1 MANIRIDMVIW
12 WLCVVELFKGYALA
26 EMWIFWDGG
35 MRFFK
40 YLTHLFIF
48 LKLERKLLKMKSKE
62 RRLSENVGAR

>member
-40 YLTHLFIF
+40 YLTFILFRTKTFENEIEG
-48 LKLERKLLKMKSKE
+48 KAII
-62 RRLSENVGAR
+62 ENVGAR

>member
-35 MRFFK
+35 MRFLK
-40 YLTHLFIF
+40 YLNIYLFF
-48 LKLERKLLKMKSKE
+48 KERKLLKMKSKE
-62 RRLSENVGAR
+62 RRLSKMLVHAS

>member
-1 MANIRIDMVIW
+1 MVLW

-40 YLTHLFIF
+40 YYVKKIIYFRTKTFENEI
-48 LKLERKLLKMKSKE
+48 EGRKAII
-62 RRLSENVGAR
+62 ENVGAR